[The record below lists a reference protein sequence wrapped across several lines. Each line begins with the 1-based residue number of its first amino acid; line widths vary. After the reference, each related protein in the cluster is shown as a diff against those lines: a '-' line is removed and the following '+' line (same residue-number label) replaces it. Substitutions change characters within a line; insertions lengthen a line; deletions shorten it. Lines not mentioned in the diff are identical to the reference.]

1 MIENIEREDVIQT
14 GGIVEIKEHGLVLAR
29 HIPADAA
36 WKEGLQF
43 FSGDDEYIQVGVW
56 GYSKGKELRAH
67 IHNEV
72 TREVLWTQEVLF
84 VRKGKIR
91 ANIYDTKEIKVAELD
106 VAAGDIIMLLRG
118 GHGYDILEDG
128 TQVLEIKNGPYVGP
142 DLDRRRI

>member
-1 MIENIEREDVIQT
+1 METLHTSKIT
-14 GGIVEIKEHGLVLAR
+14 EITEGDLILAR

-36 WKEGLQF
+36 WKEGLNF
-43 FSGDDEYIQVGVW
+43 FSSDDEYIQVGVW

-72 TREVLWTQEVLF
+72 KREVLWTQEVIF
-84 VRKGKIR
+84 VKKGKLR
-91 ANIYDTKEIKVAELD
+91 ANIYDTRANKIAELE
-106 VAAGDIIMLLRG
+106 VCAGDIIILLRG
-118 GHGYDILEDG
+118 GHGYDILEEG